1 MFGIQSIRY
10 LFNDKVLAT
19 LMLVLFNILFIPIE
33 QGGFSPVKIG
43 FMGLCPLIFFAK
55 KPIVTKALML
65 CALYW
70 TVCYLLSLL
79 KGDVRFSTLGF
90 LGMYLIL
97 FVTYYTFI
105 IKGTFTLD
113 YFTKVLKWLIIAY
126 CAVLVGQQL
135 CLLVG
140 LRNMPLLNL
149 QGQEFLSLTKLP
161 SLTLEPSHSAR
172 VLTFAMLG
180 YMRCAEIRKGEKVTL
195 QELFGKEHRLVALS
209 FFWTMLTMGSGT
221 AFVGIGVLTL
231 YFITRKTAVYVIPLI
246 IGLFFLG
253 QSMELKQMDRAVSL
267 AQAASTGDTQEIM
280 NTDGSGAV
288 RIIPVVNAF
297 TKTDLSDPETWIGKS
312 SMQKDKDWWKRTD
325 TKIYEQYGIVAY
337 AILLCFMFSCVIRRF
352 ASLETL
358 LYLCLLGF
366 SVSNVYYIWGCF
378 MIMATVKHFQEQS
391 WQDALSHLRIIEYET
406 GAPQR
411 K

>member
-1 MFGIQSIRY
+1 M
-10 LFNDKVLAT
+10 
-19 LMLVLFNILFIPIE
+19 
-33 QGGFSPVKIG
+33 
-43 FMGLCPLIFFAK
+43 
-55 KPIVTKALML
+55 
-65 CALYW
+65 
-70 TVCYLLSLL
+70 
-79 KGDVRFSTLGF
+79 
-90 LGMYLIL
+90 
-97 FVTYYTFI
+97 
-105 IKGTFTLD
+105 
-113 YFTKVLKWLIIAY
+113 
-126 CAVLVGQQL
+126 
-135 CLLVG
+135 
-140 LRNMPLLNL
+140 
-149 QGQEFLSLTKLP
+149 
-161 SLTLEPSHSAR
+161 
-172 VLTFAMLG
+172 
-180 YMRCAEIRKGEKVTL
+180 
-195 QELFGKEHRLVALS
+195 QELFGKEHRLVTLS

-231 YFITRKTAVYVIPLI
+231 YFVTRRTAAYVVPLI
-246 IGLFFLG
+246 VGLFFLG

-297 TKTDLSDPETWIGKS
+297 TKTDLSDPETWIGRS

-337 AILLCFMFSCVIRRF
+337 AILLCFVFSCVIRRF